1 MSACPIPYITTYSD
15 IRRRVF
21 ILYRAITTPAHIS
34 VAATAVTSDIT
45 LTPL

>member
-1 MSACPIPYITTYSD
+1 MLACPIPYITTYPD

-21 ILYRAITTPAHIS
+21 ILHRAITAPPNIS
-34 VAATAVTSDIT
+34 IAATVVTSDIT